1 MILADAGP
9 LVALFDRRDNAH
21 RRCVEVL
28 KKADEPLATTLPVLT
43 EAFHLL
49 GATSASASALMD
61 FIAEGGLE
69 VLFLD
74 EGALVRCF
82 ELMVQYADAPMDFAD
97 APMDFADATLVA
109 MAEALRL
116 RKVFT
121 VDRNDFAT
129 YRIKRGHRYVAFDIL
144 R

>member
-1 MILADAGP
+1 
-9 LVALFDRRDNAH
+9 
-21 RRCVEVL
+21 
-28 KKADEPLATTLPVLT
+28 
-43 EAFHLL
+43 
-49 GATSASASALMD
+49 MD

-82 ELMVQYADAPMDFAD
+82 ELMVRYAD

-129 YRIKRGHRYVAFDIL
+129 YRIKRGHRYISFDIL
-144 R
+144 G

>member
-28 KKADEPLATTLPVLT
+28 KKVDEPLATTLPVLT

-82 ELMVQYADAPMDFAD
+82 ELMVQYADAPMDT
-97 APMDFADATLVA
+97 ADATLVA

-129 YRIKRGHRYVAFDIL
+129 YRIKRGHRYIAFDIL
-144 R
+144 G

>member
-28 KKADEPLATTLPVLT
+28 KKVDEPLATTLPVLT

-97 APMDFADATLVA
+97 ATLVA

-129 YRIKRGHRYVAFDIL
+129 YRIKRGHRYITFDIL
-144 R
+144 G